1 MHADVLTQYT
11 QPPIY
16 EMPPTG
22 ELVYLVCAAILAALV
37 TVYGVYLAVTRRTLF
52 PLLISVGAFLTVLL
66 EAPADVLG
74 NAVHSQVGQRNAF
87 TVEGAPVPWGVVLTY
102 GTYAATLP
110 ILLLDRMRAQNL
122 TPRFWWKTY
131 AASLVAVCT
140 VEQIPVHN
148 GLWHYYGYQPFK
160 IWEMPVSM
168 VFANAACV
176 VVPALVVYKLYPV
189 LTGWR
194 QLLVIGLI
202 PTATMAGW
210 AASSLAI
217 INALGTDTEA
227 NHGLVAFAAL
237 ATVALSLL
245 TTWATITIVHWA
257 PPATGAPRSATS
269 TDRTEA
275 HQPETPE
282 GARA

>member
-1 MHADVLTQYT
+1 MFTLAPSEYT

-16 EMPPTG
+16 DMPQTG
-22 ELVYLVCAAILAALV
+22 EIVYLVFAAVLAGLV
-37 TVYGVYLAVTRRTLF
+37 TMYGIYLAVSRRTPF

-66 EAPADVLG
+66 EAPADVMG
-74 NAVHSQVGQRNAF
+74 NAVHSQIGQRNAF

-140 VEQIPVHN
+140 VEQVPVHN

-176 VVPALVVYKLYPV
+176 VVPALIVYKLHPV
-189 LTGWR
+189 LIGWR

-202 PTATMAGW
+202 PAATVAGW
-210 AASSLAI
+210 AASSIAI

-227 NHGLVAFAAL
+227 NHGIVQLAAI
-237 ATVALSLL
+237 ATIGLSLL
-245 TTWATITIVHWA
+245 TTWATVTIVHWPTPAVA
-257 PPATGAPRSATS
+257 PEQAHTPARTPATLSKP
-269 TDRTEA
+269 
-275 HQPETPE
+275 
-282 GARA
+282 